1 MVMTEF
7 TKRFLTALVLI
18 AGFVAFVVMRAF
30 AGTFGVYAFDA
41 LILLALGVATWEI
54 CNACKLNRRGA
65 NFIVALIV
73 DGLIYMFYVIGSS
86 ILKQPLAWWLQL
98 IVSLLIIAIFVLF
111 IGLSNMIDKKF
122 AKECALQKKDL
133 NKESWLGALDLVYML
148 IYPGVLFA
156 CAVLLNHTTTDDIG
170 LFGLLL
176 VIFISCFT
184 DIFAYVTGMLLG
196 KGSAKMAPKI
206 SPKKTW
212 VGFVGGLFGGVLGAL
227 ITVSI
232 ISANSAVSERLI
244 DLTGDAFLTQM
255 VFLVVGLAGAIITT
269 LGDLLASLIKRKVG
283 IKDFGHL
290 LPGHGGVMDRVDG
303 IILNVPFILL
313 IMGII

>member
-7 TKRFLTALVLI
+7 SKRVLTATALI
-18 AGFVAFVVMRAF
+18 AGFTIFIVLRAFVGAF
-30 AGTFGVYAFDA
+30 GLYMFDL
-41 LILLALGVATWEI
+41 LILATTGLGTWEI

-65 NFIVALIV
+65 NVVVALIV
-73 DGLIYMFYVIGSS
+73 DALIYMFYIIGSQ
-86 ILKQPLAWWLQL
+86 ILKEPLVWWLQL
-98 IVSLLIIAIFVLF
+98 FVSLLIIAIFVLF

-122 AKECALQKKDL
+122 AKECELQKKNL
-133 NKESWLGALDLVYML
+133 NKESWLGAVDLIYMLVY
-148 IYPGVLFA
+148 PGFFFA
-156 CAVLLNHTTTDDIG
+156 CAILLNHMTIDSIG

-184 DIFAYVTGMLLG
+184 DIFAYLTGKLLG

-212 VGFVGGLFGGVLGAL
+212 VGFFGGLLGGILGAL
-227 ITVSI
+227 IVVWI
-232 ISANSAVSERLI
+232 ISCNKAVSDRLVE
-244 DLTGDAFLTQM
+244 LTDDAFLAQM
-255 VFLVVGLAGAIITT
+255 LFLVVGLAGAVITT
-269 LGDLLASLIKRKVG
+269 LGDLLASFIKRKVG
-283 IKDFGHL
+283 IKDFGNL

>member
-1 MVMTEF
+1 MVITEF
-7 TKRFLTALVLI
+7 GKRFLTALALI
-18 AGFVAFVVMRAF
+18 AAFSAIFVMRVF
-30 AGTFGVYAFDA
+30 AGAFGLYVFDL

-65 NFIVALIV
+65 NAIVAMIIEA
-73 DGLIYMFYVIGSS
+73 LIYMFYIIGSQV
-86 ILKQPLAWWLQL
+86 LNEPLPWWLQL
-98 IVSLLIIAIFVLF
+98 IVSLMIVAVFVLF

-122 AKECALQKKDL
+122 AKECALQKKNF
-133 NKESWLGALDLVYML
+133 NKEAWGGALDLVYML
-148 IYPGVLFA
+148 IYPGVFFA
-156 CAVLLNHTTTDDIG
+156 CAVLLNHMTTDDIG
-170 LFGLLL
+170 MFGLLL

-184 DIFAYVTGMLLG
+184 DIFAYLVGMLLG
-196 KGSAKMAPKI
+196 KGSAKMAPKV

-212 VGFVGGLFGGVLGAL
+212 VGFVGGLFGGILGAL
-227 ITVSI
+227 IAVWI
-232 ISANSAVSERLI
+232 ISVNSAVSDRLF
-244 DLTGDAFLTQM
+244 DLTDDAFITQAM
-255 VFLVVGLAGAIITT
+255 FLVVGLAGAVLTT
-269 LGDLLASLIKRKVG
+269 IGDLFASYVKRKAG

>member
-1 MVMTEF
+1 MVMTDF
-7 TKRFLTALVLI
+7 GKRFLTALVLI
-18 AGFVAFVVMRAF
+18 AGIVAFILMRAF
-30 AGTFGVYAFDA
+30 AGIFGVYAFDI
-41 LILLALGVATWEI
+41 LILLVTGIATWEI
-54 CNACKLNRRGA
+54 FNACKLNLRGA

-73 DGLIYMFYVIGSS
+73 DGLIYMFYVIGSA
-86 ILKQPLAWWLQL
+86 ILKQPLSWWLQL
-98 IVSLLIIAIFVLF
+98 IVSIIIIAIFVLF

-133 NKESWLGALDLVYML
+133 NKESWLGAVDLIFMLVY
-148 IYPGVLFA
+148 PGIFLA
-156 CAVLLNHTTTDDIG
+156 CAVLLNHITTDGIG

-176 VIFISCFT
+176 VFFISCFT
-184 DIFAYVTGMLLG
+184 DIFAYLTGMLLG
-196 KGSAKMAPKI
+196 KGSRKMAPKI

-227 ITVSI
+227 IAVWI
-232 ISANSAVSERLI
+232 ISANSAVSDRLI
-244 DLTGDAFLTQM
+244 ELTGDAVLAQIA
-255 VFLVVGLAGAIITT
+255 FLVVGLAGAIITT
-269 LGDLLASLIKRKVG
+269 LGDLFASFVKRKAG

-303 IILNVPFILL
+303 IIFNVPFILL